1 LPIKK
6 GLNQHKSSPKLF
18 FNITNP
24 IIIMSHF
31 PLIYI
36 SSDDSYN
43 EEISYYSDSEQ
54 ESSGW
59 GDYFP
64 PGASSSTNMKP
75 NKKISTPA
83 PVASL
88 EFYSNSSTS
97 DDDDGSYTLSKE
109 LPQALTKALE
119 SAMVNMKWPAPEK
132 PARLQKPP
140 KQVLGLAC
148 LRKQSTFDK
157 KRNSAQKAKHDY
169 TGKDKKPME

>member
-1 LPIKK
+1 
-6 GLNQHKSSPKLF
+6 
-18 FNITNP
+18 
-24 IIIMSHF
+24 MSHF

-36 SSDDSYN
+36 SSDDSSD

-64 PGASSSTNMKP
+64 TCASSSTNMKP

-83 PVASL
+83 PAPS
-88 EFYSNSSTS
+88 
-97 DDDDGSYTLSKE
+97 LSKE
-109 LPQALTKALE
+109 LPQALTQALE
-119 SAMVNMKWPAPEK
+119 SALRNMKWPTPEK

-148 LRKQSTFDK
+148 PRKQSTFDN
-157 KRNSAQKAKHDY
+157 KRKSAQKAKQDY
-169 TGKDKKPME
+169 QGKGNRPRE